1 MRGDCPSENEKR
13 GDKGKEKSRT
23 YLKGPKQERIHNI
36 DVNQR
41 TIPEKSKVRAVNLR
55 TPIKRCSS
63 TVLYRYYEKIG
74 ERMVEYWKE
83 TGQGSKTKDINPI
96 GYGAFTFIYKNL
108 SSLCP
113 IGTARCGSR
122 VSADCLP

>member
-1 MRGDCPSENEKR
+1 MKTKKG

-74 ERMVEYWKE
+74 KGW
-83 TGQGSKTKDINPI
+83 
-96 GYGAFTFIYKNL
+96 
-108 SSLCP
+108 
-113 IGTARCGSR
+113 
-122 VSADCLP
+122 